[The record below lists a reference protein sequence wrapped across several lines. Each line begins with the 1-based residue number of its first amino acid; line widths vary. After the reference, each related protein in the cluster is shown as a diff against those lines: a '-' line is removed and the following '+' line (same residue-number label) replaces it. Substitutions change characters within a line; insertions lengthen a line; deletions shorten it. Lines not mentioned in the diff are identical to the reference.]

1 MFHPDD
7 IQTRNSQTNMLSQ
20 YEFETWF
27 YAADAQRALRAI
39 DAAINAG
46 DEPNEADLDTLEAIY
61 TDLRNE
67 MRGPEYAIERLIET
81 TPDAESVCGTPDLYI
96 VKESA

>member
-27 YAADAQRALRAI
+27 YADDAQRALRSYA
-39 DAAINAG
+39 AAINAG
-46 DEPNEADLDTLEAIY
+46 DEPNEADLDTLEAVY
-61 TDLRNE
+61 KELRDE
-67 MRGPEYAIERLIET
+67 MRGPEWAIERLIET
-81 TPDAESVCGTPDLYI
+81 TPDAETVSGTPELYI
-96 VKESA
+96 VKEAA

>member
-27 YAADAQRALRAI
+27 YADDAQRALRSYA
-39 DAAINAG
+39 AAINAG
-46 DEPNEADLDTLEAIY
+46 DDPNEADLDTLEAVY
-61 TDLRNE
+61 KELRDE
-67 MRGPEYAIERLIET
+67 MRGPEWAIERLIET
-81 TPDAESVCGTPDLYI
+81 TPDAETVCGTPELYI
-96 VKESA
+96 VKEAA